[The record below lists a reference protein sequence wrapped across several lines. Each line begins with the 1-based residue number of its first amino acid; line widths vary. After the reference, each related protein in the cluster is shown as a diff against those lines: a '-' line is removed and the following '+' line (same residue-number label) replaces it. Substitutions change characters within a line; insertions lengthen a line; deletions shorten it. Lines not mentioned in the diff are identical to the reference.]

1 MVSNALLAGG
11 ERVLLQTAQVVV
23 CGKDGVQCQ
32 ARILM
37 DSASH
42 RTFMT
47 EQMAKRLN
55 LQSQQVESLSLSTFG
70 AKKPQHLDTYVV
82 NFNIIVK
89 DGSSISLHANV
100 LQQIT
105 SPIR

>member
-1 MVSNALLAGG
+1 MVTNTLLAGG

-23 CGKDGVQCQ
+23 CGKNGVQCQ

-42 RTFMT
+42 RTFMM

-55 LQSQQVESLSLSTFG
+55 LPQQRVESLSLSTFG
-70 AKKPQHLDTYVV
+70 TKRPQHLDTY
-82 NFNIIVK
+82 IAI
-89 DGSSISLHANV
+89 
-100 LQQIT
+100 
-105 SPIR
+105 